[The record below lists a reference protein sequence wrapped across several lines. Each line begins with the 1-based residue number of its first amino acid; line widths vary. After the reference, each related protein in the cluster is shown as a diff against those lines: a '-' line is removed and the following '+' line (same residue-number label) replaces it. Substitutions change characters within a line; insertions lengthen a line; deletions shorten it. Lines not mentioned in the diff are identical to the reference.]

1 VALAALRNLGGH
13 EGLGLAPDMVEAGLH
28 KCLATRGLQTWGDP
42 DVPELI
48 AAVEEALRAGMQARA
63 GAVKALVEVCKT
75 ASKEKARR
83 AARRVSLSLSLSLS
97 PARSLPLA
105 RLLAA
110 ARSG

>member
-1 VALAALRNLGGH
+1 MALAALRNLGGH

-63 GAVKALVEVCKT
+63 AGGRAGGPRPQKPT
-75 ASKEKARR
+75 QRGGRR
-83 AARRVSLSLSLSLS
+83 AA
-97 PARSLPLA
+97 LA
-105 RLLAA
+105 PSLLAPA
-110 ARSG
+110 LLP